1 MPGTILLHR
10 DPETKESLYFQI
22 ACGRRKT
29 SDYNT
34 VVKSSQISS
43 LPPSSPSSHLAFH
56 FFLFLPKKEL
66 RHADKSEPGTVRRK
80 LMGGVPE
87 VTVRSMFI
95 SQVSWRGRHCGAER
109 LAELL
114 TAGLEPGTREN

>member
-10 DPETKESLYFQI
+10 DPETKDSLYFQV

-66 RHADKSEPGTVRRK
+66 RHAEGSEPGAVRRK
-80 LMGGVPE
+80 LIRGGGVPE

-95 SQVSWRGRHCGAER
+95 SQVS
-109 LAELL
+109 
-114 TAGLEPGTREN
+114 